1 PSGQYRHIIRLLPPL
16 TIEPD
21 TLKEGLDILKEVLI
35 ALPDG
40 LPAA

>member
-1 PSGQYRHIIRLLPPL
+1 MIAATNHR
-16 TIEPD
+16 PD
-21 TLKEGLDILKEVLI
+21 TLKEGLAILKEVLI